1 MGDEDGR
8 RLVLVAPN
16 SRFLHTLEESYRPMV
31 DRAVAGLGDA
41 GFEVLFSLDDG
52 RGRPRTSRSRRRS
65 FNPKYMFASFV
76 EGKSNEFALAAAKR
90 VAENPSL
97 SYNPLFLY
105 GGVGLGK
112 THLLHA
118 IGHEIQRSRPQLR
131 VLYLAAEQFV
141 NELINSI
148 RFDRMPAFRERY
160 RTIDVLMIDDM
171 QFLANKE
178 RTQEEFFHTFNT
190 LYTSQKQ
197 IILSSD
203 SSPRNIPTLEER
215 LRSRFEWGLIADI
228 QPPDLETKV
237 AILQRKATLEDIQL
251 PDGGGGVHRPAG
263 EVEHPRARGAADPGH
278 GLLLAHRQ
286 AALAGARPRDAQG
299 HPARGGEEAPP
310 RPRSSRSSPA
320 HYDLKVSEI
329 KSKSNSRQ
337 IVFPRQVA
345 MYLCKQ
351 LTDLS
356 YPEIGKLF
364 NDKHHSTV
372 MYSCEMVQKKRGA
385 DPDFDRTLQG
395 FEQHFAYGHLPGG
408 PSAAFLIGI
417 LLAFLLGCPGPAVC
431 LGKTCGGRF
440 GSVVELLRNFSPPL
454 RVFLASPQSV
464 HRFCTPPTGKPKARP
479 LRDLGPFSPFPQ
491 RLCTTTAMLYSDV
504 F

>member
-1 MGDEDGR
+1 MSRSLWSLLQRQLQQQLDPEEFATWFRPLKVGNEDGD

-16 SRFLHTLEESYRPMV
+16 SRFLHTLEESYRPTV
-31 DRAVAGLGDA
+31 DRAVAGLGGR
-41 GFEVLFSLDDG
+41 GFEVLFSLDEAVAASDE
-52 RGRPRTSRSRRRS
+52 PIAPSHL
-65 FNPKYMFASFV
+65 NPKYLFKNFV

-160 RTIDVLMIDDM
+160 RTIDVLMIDDV
-171 QFLANKE
+171 QFIANKE

-237 AILQRKATLEDIQL
+237 AILQRKASVEEVQLQEEVAEFIAHQVKSNIRELE
-251 PDGGGGVHRPAG
+251 
-263 EVEHPRARGAADPGH
+263 
-278 GLLLAHRQ
+278 GLLNRVLAFSSLTGKPLTP
-286 AALAGARPRDAQG
+286 ALARETLKDIL
-299 HPARGGEEAPP
+299 GEEGKK
-310 RPRSSRSSPA
+310 PA
-320 HYDLKVSEI
+320 AAEIVKFVARHYDLKVSEI

-337 IVFPRQVA
+337 IVIPRQVA
-345 MYLCKQ
+345 MYLCKR

-372 MYSCEMVQKKRGA
+372 MYSVEKVQQMRDSDA
-385 DPDFDRTLQG
+385 DLDRTLQS
-395 FEQHFAYGHLPGG
+395 FERHFA
-408 PSAAFLIGI
+408 
-417 LLAFLLGCPGPAVC
+417 
-431 LGKTCGGRF
+431 
-440 GSVVELLRNFSPPL
+440 
-454 RVFLASPQSV
+454 
-464 HRFCTPPTGKPKARP
+464 
-479 LRDLGPFSPFPQ
+479 
-491 RLCTTTAMLYSDV
+491 
-504 F
+504 